1 MSSFRIEKHQT
12 NKSARIKRIFL
23 RSLPWKP
30 EWQDT
35 QLASNCS
42 KYGHTLSE
50 AITIK
55 PINFHW
61 GWENKRYSSLQ
72 WLQARRLLRLKENQ
86 TADWR
91 MLSSEKN
98 VLMKNFKKSSF
109 LKVSSRTL
117 ISQDLKVLLVRY
129 IVHSRCKE
137 EEHMKSSLNEFK
149 VNKIWCYMLTL
160 TFFNNHKLAC

>member
-1 MSSFRIEKHQT
+1 MSSLRIEKHQT
-12 NKSARIKRIFL
+12 NKSAWIKRIFL

-30 EWQDT
+30 EWQDI
-35 QLASNCS
+35 QLASNGS
-42 KYGHTLSE
+42 KHGHTLSE

-61 GWENKRYSSLQ
+61 GWENKRHSSLQ
-72 WLQARRLLRLKENQ
+72 WLHARRLLRLKENQ

-98 VLMKNFKKSSF
+98 VLMKNFKNSSL

-117 ISQDLKVLLVRY
+117 ISQDLKVLPVRY
-129 IVHSRCKE
+129 IVYSRCKE
-137 EEHMKSSLNEFK
+137 GKHTKSSLNKFK
-149 VNKIWCYMLTL
+149 ENKIWCYVLAVN
-160 TFFNNHKLAC
+160 FFQ